1 MVRLRIVM
9 MIIMQMMMI
18 IMVNASKL
26 FYALF
31 STIGKKKLTFAQP
44 LAREL
49 NEWQSPA
56 INQE

>member
-1 MVRLRIVM
+1 MVKLRIVM
-9 MIIMQMMMI
+9 MIIMQMMI

-31 STIGKKKLTFAQP
+31 STTGKKKLTFAQP

>member
-1 MVRLRIVM
+1 MVKLRIVM
-9 MIIMQMMMI
+9 MIIMQMM

>member
-1 MVRLRIVM
+1 MVKLRIVM
-9 MIIMQMMMI
+9 MIIMQMMI
-18 IMVNASKL
+18 ITVNASKL

>member
-1 MVRLRIVM
+1 MVKLRIVM
-9 MIIMQMMMI
+9 MIIMQMMI

>member
-1 MVRLRIVM
+1 MVKLRIVM
-9 MIIMQMMMI
+9 MILMQMM